1 MKLNLTIDMRER
13 DMMTCCHTIMGS
25 HPLKDSVHI
34 VSSVLPIGDIIISN
48 ANTNEDLV
56 IIERKTLADLSA
68 SIKDGRYTEQS
79 YRLNGIPHPNHNII
93 YLIEGDITRQSIFKS
108 KIDKQMLYS
117 AIFSINYFKGFS
129 VMRSSSLEESATII
143 CNMVIKLLK
152 SNNKLPYYTTQPTT
166 VPVLPVSDS
175 NAVDDAKEYCSV
187 VKRVKKE
194 NITKDNIGE
203 IMLCQ
208 IPGISDVSARAIFQK
223 FKTITDLIL
232 SIKEDVHCMDDIKT
246 IMSNGKTRKI
256 NKTVIKSIITLL
268 L

>member
-13 DMMTCCHTIMGS
+13 DIWTCCQAIMDI
-25 HPLKDSVHI
+25 HPLKGSI
-34 VSSVLPIGDIIISN
+34 NILSGVLPIGDIVITN
-48 ANTNEDLV
+48 ADTNEDLL
-56 IIERKTLADLSA
+56 IIERKTLADLTA

-79 YRLNGIPHPNHNII
+79 YRLNGISHPNHNII
-93 YLIEGDITRQSIFKS
+93 YLIEGDLTRLSIFKS
-108 KIDKQMLYS
+108 KFDKQMLYS

-129 VMRSSSLEESATII
+129 VMRSNTLEESSTII
-143 CNMVIKLLK
+143 CNMAIKLLK
-152 SNNKLPYYTTQPTT
+152 SNNKLPYYTALT
-166 VPVLPVSDS
+166 VPVPTD
-175 NAVDDAKEYCSV
+175 NEDAKEYCTV

-223 FKTITDLIL
+223 FKTIAELIL
-232 SIKEDVHCMDDIKT
+232 SIKEDIHCMDDIKT

-256 NKTVIKSIITLL
+256 NKTVIKSIIEFLKD
-268 L
+268 